1 MTGPCIG
8 WTLEEWRQGYLG
20 GTITTAALANYL
32 AHLSAQD
39 PAWITLADEAR
50 LATQIEALEHRCA
63 ESDPQSLPLYG
74 IPFAVKDNIDVAG
87 WPTTAGCPEFSYIAS
102 ATAPVVARLQEAGA
116 ILIGK
121 TNMDQFATGLSG
133 TRSPYGPVPNA
144 FDPAYI
150 CGGSS
155 SGSAAVV
162 ARGLVPFALGT
173 DTAGSGR
180 VPAGFNNIVGLK
192 PTRGWWSTR
201 GVVPAC
207 RTLDCVSVFALTVAD
222 AARIAALVAASDIHD
237 PYSRD
242 DPRRAPPR
250 PSEPMRLAMP
260 DTLEFFGDTQAAR
273 AFAATVDALKALG
286 ARVDT
291 LDFTPFRATADLLYE
306 GPWVAERLAVLAPF
320 LERQPGAL
328 HPRLREVFAA
338 GTGLSARDAFAG
350 EHERARL
357 ASVIAQRLRD
367 FDALLVPTTPSI
379 YTIEEMMRDPLRLN
393 TRLGFYTN
401 FVNLADLCA
410 LAVPGVFRED
420 GLPAGVTFIAP
431 AWHDQALATLG
442 QALQRHLALPLGAT
456 RRRSAD
462 QDAHCL
468 PTMTPSVPL
477 VVVGAHM
484 RGLPL
489 NTALTS
495 RGAVFRES
503 VRTAPTYRLYALPG
517 APPRPCLVRESHGA
531 AIEAEI
537 WDVPLGHFG
546 SVVAEVPAPLTI
558 GTVTLEDGRSLK
570 GFLAEAF
577 AVQGLTDITAWGGW
591 RAYLS
596 DQNPSTGCP
605 PPRVR
610 HDSANHT

>member
-1 MTGPCIG
+1 MTGPRIG
-8 WTLEEWRQGYLG
+8 WTLEEWRQGYLS
-20 GTITTAALANYL
+20 GTITTATLADYL
-32 AHLSAQD
+32 AHLSAKD
-39 PAWITLADEAR
+39 PAWITLADDAR
-50 LATQIEALEHRCA
+50 LAIQIEALEHRRSG
-63 ESDPQSLPLYG
+63 SDVRSLPLYG

-87 WPTTAGCPEFSYIAS
+87 WPTTAACPQFSYIAQD
-102 ATAPVVARLQEAGA
+102 TAAAVTRLQTAGA
-116 ILIGK
+116 ILVGK

-144 FDPAYI
+144 FDPDYI
-150 CGGSS
+150 SGGSS

-222 AARIAALVAASDIHD
+222 ATQIAALVAGPDKED
-237 PYSRD
+237 PYSRE

-250 PSEPMRLAMP
+250 PSDPMRLAIP

-286 ARVDT
+286 ARIDT

-306 GPWVAERLAVLAPF
+306 GPWVAERLKELAPF
-320 LERQPGAL
+320 LERQPAAL
-328 HPRLREVFAA
+328 HPALREVFATA
-338 GTGLSARDAFAG
+338 GGLSACDAFAG

-357 ASVIAQRLRD
+357 ASLIVQRLRD
-367 FDALLVPTTPSI
+367 FDALLVPTAPSI
-379 YTIEEMMRDPLRLN
+379 YTIEEMVRDPLRLN

-410 LAVPGVFRED
+410 LAAPGVFRED
-420 GLPAGVTFIAP
+420 GLPAGVTFIAT

-442 QALQRHLALPLGAT
+442 QVLERHLALPLGAT

-462 QDAHCL
+462 HGAHCL
-468 PTMTPSVPL
+468 PTTTPSVPL
-477 VVVGAHM
+477 VVIGAHM

-489 NTALTS
+489 NPALTS

-531 AIEAEI
+531 SIEAEI

-558 GTVTLEDGRSLK
+558 GTVTLEDGRSFK

-596 DQNPSTGCP
+596 DQDPSTGCP
-605 PPRVR
+605 PSRVR
-610 HDSANHT
+610 HDSAGHA